1 MTYVMG
7 GPCDPHGSL
16 LMLVTARPRARAA
29 SMDLMKAPV
38 IEVRDLDLNEAVRNV
53 SFTVAEGEI
62 YALLGRYG
70 SGKTTLLEILAGL
83 RRPTGG
89 SVRLRGADPYTER
102 DAARPAAVW
111 RDGGLFPGL
120 TVAEIVDAW
129 RRWTL
134 DPLTR
139 DEALR
144 LARLEDLADV
154 PFERLSAGRR
164 RMLDLALALVG
175 RSDVLLLD
183 EPTAGLDGADASEAW
198 SVLRTLAA
206 HGTAVVVATRDPREA
221 CLADRVGVLDEGRLV
236 TGRAAAR
243 LRAA

>member
-1 MTYVMG
+1 
-7 GPCDPHGSL
+7 
-16 LMLVTARPRARAA
+16 
-29 SMDLMKAPV
+29 MDGMKAPV

-53 SFTVAEGEI
+53 SFTVAQGEV

-89 SVRLRGADPYTER
+89 TVRLRGVDPYTDR
-102 DAARPAAVW
+102 DAARAGAVW

-120 TVAEIVDAW
+120 TVAEVVDTW

-144 LARLEDLADV
+144 LARLTDVADI
-154 PFERLSAGRR
+154 PFERLTAGQR

-175 RSDVLLLD
+175 RSDVLFLD
-183 EPTAGLDGADASEAW
+183 EPTAGLDAAAAREVW
-198 SVLRTLAA
+198 SVLPMLAA
-206 HGTAVVVATRDPREA
+206 HGVSVVVTTRDPDEA
-221 CLADRVGVLDEGRLV
+221 CRADRVGILDEGRLV
-236 TGRAAAR
+236 TGRDAAR

>member
-1 MTYVMG
+1 
-7 GPCDPHGSL
+7 
-16 LMLVTARPRARAA
+16 
-29 SMDLMKAPV
+29 MDGMKAPV

-53 SFTVAEGEI
+53 SFTVAQGEV

-89 SVRLRGADPYTER
+89 TVRLRGVDPYTDR
-102 DAARPAAVW
+102 DAARAGAVW

-120 TVAEIVDAW
+120 TVTEVVDTW

-144 LARLEDLADV
+144 LARLTDVADI
-154 PFERLSAGRR
+154 PFERLTAGQR

-175 RSDVLLLD
+175 RSDVLFLD
-183 EPTAGLDGADASEAW
+183 EPTAGLDAAAAREVW
-198 SVLRTLAA
+198 SALLMLAA
-206 HGTAVVVATRDPREA
+206 HGVSVVITTRDPDEA
-221 CLADRVGVLDEGRLV
+221 CRADRVGILDEGRLV
-236 TGRAAAR
+236 TGRDAAR